1 VALQVLILTRKNQHV
16 LLHLLLL
23 QDLQQFWYIRSVPE
37 IDRLEHALESGVAMI
52 EVQFDKYQGGGKKCP
67 NAVNCD

>member
-37 IDRLEHALESGVAMI
+37 IDRLESGVAMI